1 MNRRLFLLNG
11 IAIVAVVCN
20 HATHVAY
27 YALFSNPNNPNLGEL
42 SGDTLGHS
50 LSMLA
55 YYVLFF
61 MEKLAVFSVPA
72 FLFTAGCFAAYGAQ
86 SAARK
91 SAAHVGNHSN
101 HSLINSPLAKLA
113 RARIVGLVV
122 PHIIW
127 SFVAFGTEALRGQSY
142 SASQYAARLLYGGAL
157 SFYFYVP
164 VLCQLYVLL
173 PWLAP
178 LAKQRPQLALLVSGG
193 AQVLLLAVY
202 YWMAGAG
209 ELSGPRGSAEGLSY
223 WFQINRH
230 WSFAGVWGFFFVLG
244 LVYGFHAIK
253 FKAALQKLRRVW
265 LGAAVL
271 LGAAMLTEANVF
283 LDVLGINI
291 RFSPVTLPANLYAL
305 ACIACF
311 LAFDQV
317 KIPASRV
324 YYFLSSR
331 TFGIY
336 LTHGL
341 VFENARFVLTRL
353 TPWQAVD
360 QLLYQPALIALA
372 VAIPVLVMAGLVRS
386 PARRLYPFLFG

>member
-27 YALFSNPNNPNLGEL
+27 LALFANPNRPNLSEL

-91 SAAHVGNHSN
+91 SAAQVGNY
-101 HSLINSPLAKLA
+101 SLINSPLAKLA

-127 SFVAFGTEALRGQSY
+127 SLVAFGTEALRGQSY

-178 LAKQRPQLALLVSGG
+178 LAKQRPQLALWLSGG
-193 AQVLLLAVY
+193 AQALLLAVY

-209 ELSGPRGSAEGLSY
+209 ELSGPRGSSEGLSY

-253 FKAALQKLRRVW
+253 FKTALQKLRWVW
-265 LGAAVL
+265 LGATIA
-271 LGAAMLTEANVF
+271 LGAAMLAEADVF
-283 LDVLGINI
+283 LGVLGINV

-317 KIPASRV
+317 QNPRLARV
-324 YYFLSSR
+324 LLPQQPHLR
-331 TFGIY
+331 HL

-341 VFENARFVLTRL
+341 VFENTRFVLTRL

-372 VAIPVLVMAGLVRS
+372 VVIPVLVMAGLVRS